1 VSKRLKEEGIAS
13 AIYYP
18 VPLHLQEV
26 HAHLRH
32 EPGSLPNSEQVAQRC
47 LSLPIF
53 PELSEEQVSRVVET
67 LRAAVASTCSAG
79 NPAS

>member
-1 VSKRLKEEGIAS
+1 MKCLENRNIAS

-26 HAHLRH
+26 FSGLQK
-32 EPGSLPNSEQVAQRC
+32 ESLAAAETVCAEV

-53 PELSEEQVSRVVET
+53 PEISEQEILRVSE
-67 LRAAVASTCSAG
+67 AVNDSCL
-79 NPAS
+79 